1 MFVAYLDRTWIGK
14 LPMTRNR
21 ARKDPLFKFTLW
33 NKWMEVREDIPTTNN
48 SNEGYNNQWNQSTE
62 PNASL
67 WTIITNFIRE
77 ESLSRKTLLDS
88 ASGANSTENAR
99 KQKQRDKRTR
109 IKNMTEMYN
118 NIPAPDYM
126 KQLAKIIG
134 MD

>member
-1 MFVAYLDRTWIGK
+1 
-14 LPMTRNR
+14 
-21 ARKDPLFKFTLW
+21 
-33 NKWMEVREDIPTTNN
+33 MEVMEDIPTTNN
-48 SNEGYNNQWNQSTE
+48 SNEAYNNQWNQSTE

-77 ESLSRKTLLDS
+77 ESLLRKTLLDS

-118 NIPAPDYM
+118 NILAPDHM
-126 KQLAKIIG
+126 KELAKIIG

>member
-1 MFVAYLDRTWIGK
+1 
-14 LPMTRNR
+14 
-21 ARKDPLFKFTLW
+21 
-33 NKWMEVREDIPTTNN
+33 MEVMEDIPTTNN
-48 SNEGYNNQWNQSTE
+48 SNEAYNNQWNQSTE

-77 ESLSRKTLLDS
+77 ESLLRKTLLDS

-109 IKNMTEMYN
+109 IKNINEMYN
-118 NIPAPDYM
+118 NIPSPEYM

>member
-1 MFVAYLDRTWIGK
+1 
-14 LPMTRNR
+14 
-21 ARKDPLFKFTLW
+21 
-33 NKWMEVREDIPTTNN
+33 MEVREDIPTTNN
-48 SNEGYNNQWNQSTE
+48 SNEAYNNQWNQSTE

-99 KQKQRDKRTR
+99 KQKQRDKHTR

-118 NIPAPDYM
+118 NFPAPDYM
-126 KQLAKIIG
+126 KQLATII
-134 MD
+134 

>member
-1 MFVAYLDRTWIGK
+1 
-14 LPMTRNR
+14 
-21 ARKDPLFKFTLW
+21 
-33 NKWMEVREDIPTTNN
+33 MEVMEDIPTTNN
-48 SNEGYNNQWNQSTE
+48 SNEAYNNQWNQSTE

-77 ESLSRKTLLDS
+77 ESLLRKTLLDS

-118 NIPAPDYM
+118 NFPAPDYM

>member
-1 MFVAYLDRTWIGK
+1 
-14 LPMTRNR
+14 MTRNR

-48 SNEGYNNQWNQSTE
+48 SNEAYNNQWNQSTE

-88 ASGANSTENAR
+88 ASGANSTAR
-99 KQKQRDKRTR
+99 TLAN
-109 IKNMTEMYN
+109 KNREINVLGLKT
-118 NIPAPDYM
+118 
-126 KQLAKIIG
+126 
-134 MD
+134 